1 MAKAKLKDTKKI
13 DDDEVVLTP
22 EDQQVESAKASA
34 STKAEEQQMLDAV
47 ASGNSIEVLP
57 VNPESFRIKHSI
69 RYVPFHNEFDVLK
82 SYYNAERGR
91 DHPLLFVGPAGVGK
105 TASIP
110 AYNKEHDIGLMQFDC
125 SEGTKRQDL
134 MGRYIILDGE
144 VKFSL
149 GILPMSMVC
158 ANVQKEFTL
167 VMEELNALLPAIQKS
182 VNQFLDWRRH
192 CFVPEID
199 RVYRVNPDSKLHVCA
214 TMNPS
219 TYAGTHELTPD
230 LEDRFTVIDVP
241 YPTEDME
248 QDIIEHEGIDEQ
260 LFNGLLSVATETRA
274 GYANNDLEVA
284 LSPRTLQKFCD
295 VYRTYSANE
304 ELEGKALKLAA
315 EHCLLSKYKV
325 PSQKD
330 SIRKRV
336 YRTLG
341 IQESD

>member
-1 MAKAKLKDTKKI
+1 MAKATLKDTKKI
-13 DDDEVVLTP
+13 DDDEVELTP
-22 EDQQVESAKASA
+22 EEQQVETAKASA

-47 ASGNSIEVLP
+47 SSGNDIEVLP
-57 VNPESFRIKHSI
+57 VHPENFKIRHSI
-69 RYVPFHNEFDVLK
+69 RYVPFHDEFSVLK
-82 SYYNAERGR
+82 SYYNAERGK

-110 AYNKEHDIGLMQFDC
+110 AYNKELDIGLMQFDC

-134 MGRYIILDGE
+134 VGRYLILDGE

-149 GILPMSMVC
+149 GVLPTSIMC
-158 ANVQKEFTL
+158 ANMEKEFTL
-167 VMEELNALLPAIQKS
+167 VLEELNALLPSIQKG
-182 VNQFLDWRRH
+182 VNQFLDWRKH
-192 CFVPEID
+192 VFVPEIN

-241 YPTEDME
+241 YPNEE
-248 QDIIEHEGIDEQ
+248 KEHDIIEHEGIDEQ
-260 LFNGLLSVATETRA
+260 LFNGLLSIATETRA

-295 VYRTYSANE
+295 VYRTYAANE
-304 ELEGKALKLAA
+304 ELEGKALKLAS